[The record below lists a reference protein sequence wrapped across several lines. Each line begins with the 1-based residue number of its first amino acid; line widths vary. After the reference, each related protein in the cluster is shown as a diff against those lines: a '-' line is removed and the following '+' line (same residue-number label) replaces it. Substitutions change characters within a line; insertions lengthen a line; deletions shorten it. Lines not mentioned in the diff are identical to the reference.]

1 MEVTTLIGAR
11 SEALDPEWLRWLE
24 TYEEAIRKFR
34 ARSFSE
40 AKILLSQFLEFYPE
54 DSLAKMYLE
63 RSLEYE
69 QKPPDESWN
78 AAEVF
83 TKK

>member
-1 MEVTTLIGAR
+1 MTTLIGAR

-40 AKILLSQFLEFYPE
+40 AKILLSQFLEFYRKTA
-54 DSLAKMYLE
+54 S
-63 RSLEYE
+63 
-69 QKPPDESWN
+69 QKCIWN
-78 AAEVF
+78 AR
-83 TKK
+83 